1 MFSMLSTK
9 QICRLVC
16 AVFVLSIIRL
26 VNSVQVAIA
35 VAGIVIVGGVLYLL
49 HKKGKLKIGS
59 DTTMENIDTYVSKIG
74 IKFVI
79 LASLIF
85 CYIFSC
91 GILTVVMPFGPPLLA
106 VGAVIVIVLIGIY
119 CYIIRWQLW
128 GIAFRK
134 HLFPEDKI
142 SFFNPG
148 DYNEKFA
155 VYDALNNTS
164 YKLCLDDKVFVSEV
178 FVWLRPDDVSADMK
192 RKTVEFE
199 KRIGECGFI
208 GDVAAVA
215 VNGAVF
221 ARVVAIIPLR
231 NLIWKKQVPFIDSC
245 RWLHAGDYLGCYY
258 VEIRRD
264 EGVFWVEFS
273 NSVMVRAVFQSSGA
287 GERQYYIDYPY
298 YEEDNALFD
307 SVSGDWPDW
316 KEDTF
321 SLIPENRFFAEW
333 NTRAGFKNGDEAF
346 VLFCQSAEWNFGAVY
361 SGDSVEIAQT
371 EHDIKLAAEWL
382 KAHKAINAIE
392 TLLVSEP
399 AVSFWAARYFASLF
413 PKTAAGIF
421 ARLKTLNDP
430 VIDSLLK

>member
-1 MFSMLSTK
+1 MLSTK
-9 QICRLVC
+9 QTFRLLC
-16 AVFVLSIIRL
+16 AIFVITIIRL
-26 VNSVQVAIA
+26 INSVQIAIV

-49 HKKGKLKIGS
+49 HKKGKLKIVS

-74 IKFVI
+74 IISVI

-91 GILTVVMPFGPPLLA
+91 GILTVVMPFGTPLLA

-155 VYDALNNTS
+155 VYDTLNNTS

-199 KRIGECGFI
+199 KRISECGFS

-245 RWLHAGDYLGCYY
+245 RWLHSVDYFGCYY
-258 VEIRRD
+258 VEIRRA
-264 EGVFWVEFS
+264 EGVFWVEFY
-273 NSVMVRAVFQSSGA
+273 NSWMVRAVFQPCGA

-298 YEEDNALFD
+298 YEEENALFD
-307 SVSGDWPDW
+307 SVSEDWPDW
-316 KEDTF
+316 KEETF

-333 NTRAGFKNGDEAF
+333 NTRTGFKDSDDAF
-346 VLFCQSAEWNFGAVY
+346 VLFSQSAEWNFGAVD
-361 SGDSVEIAQT
+361 SGDSAEIAQT
-371 EHDIKLAAEWL
+371 EHDMKLAAEWL
-382 KAHKAINAIE
+382 KAHKAIMAIE
-392 TLLVSEP
+392 TLLVSAT

-413 PKTAAGIF
+413 PKTADGIL
-421 ARLKTLNDP
+421 ARLKAMNDP
-430 VIDSLLK
+430 VVNSLLK

>member
-1 MFSMLSTK
+1 MLSTK
-9 QICRLVC
+9 QTFRLLC
-16 AVFVLSIIRL
+16 AIFVLAIIRL
-26 VNSVQVAIA
+26 VNSVQIAIV

-49 HKKGKLKIGS
+49 HKKGKLKIVS
-59 DTTMENIDTYVSKIG
+59 DTTMENIDTYVAKIG

-91 GILTVVMPFGPPLLA
+91 GILTVVMPFGTPLLA

-199 KRIGECGFI
+199 RRIGECGFI

-245 RWLHAGDYLGCYY
+245 RWLHSVDYFGCYY
-258 VEIRRD
+258 VEIRRA
-264 EGVFWVEFS
+264 EGVFWVEFY
-273 NSVMVRAVFQSSGA
+273 NSWMVRAVFQPCGA

-298 YEEDNALFD
+298 YEEENALFD
-307 SVSGDWPDW
+307 SVSEDWPDW
-316 KEDTF
+316 KEETF

-333 NTRAGFKNGDEAF
+333 NTRTGFKDSDDAF
-346 VLFCQSAEWNFGAVY
+346 VLFSQSAEWNFGAVD
-361 SGDSVEIAQT
+361 SGDSAEIAQT
-371 EHDIKLAAEWL
+371 EHDMKLAAEWL
-382 KAHKAINAIE
+382 KAHKAIMAIE
-392 TLLVSEP
+392 TLLVSAT

-413 PKTAAGIF
+413 PKTADGIL
-421 ARLKTLNDP
+421 ARLKAMNDP
-430 VIDSLLK
+430 VVNSLLK